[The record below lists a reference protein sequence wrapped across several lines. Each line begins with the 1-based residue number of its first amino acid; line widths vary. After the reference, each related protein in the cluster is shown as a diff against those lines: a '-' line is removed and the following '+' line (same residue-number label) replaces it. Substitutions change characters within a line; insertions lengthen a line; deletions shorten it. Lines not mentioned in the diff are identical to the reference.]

1 MLKCSGMIITINID
15 ITNVAKIFIDLVHEI
30 AMLLIHKSS
39 KFNSNSNS
47 NLANRYYV
55 RAAAI
60 LALGK
65 FLVTKNEKIV
75 NDTIMKTKA
84 EKMNK
89 KVFDHLLKLLS
100 DESRRIK

>member
-39 KFNSNSNS
+39 KFDSNS

-55 RAAAI
+55 RADAI
-60 LALGK
+60 LAW
-65 FLVTKNEKIV
+65 
-75 NDTIMKTKA
+75 
-84 EKMNK
+84 
-89 KVFDHLLKLLS
+89 
-100 DESRRIK
+100 